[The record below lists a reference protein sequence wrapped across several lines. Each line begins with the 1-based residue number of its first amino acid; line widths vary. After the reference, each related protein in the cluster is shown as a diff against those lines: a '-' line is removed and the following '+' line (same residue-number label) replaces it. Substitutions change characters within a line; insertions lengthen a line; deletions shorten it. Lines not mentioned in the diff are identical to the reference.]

1 MTHIY
6 TYVVLLLIIIAALCY
21 IVHLLERLDEQ
32 RQRLD
37 VIRARYGDEI
47 DDHAAT
53 IRHLVRRYQALLQE
67 HVLLRDGLRLMP
79 GRLVI
84 ETVVRPPR
92 DVRLN

>member
-79 GRLVI
+79 GRLTI
-84 ETVVRPPR
+84 ETTVRPPR
-92 DVRLN
+92 DVRWN

>member
-1 MTHIY
+1 MT
-6 TYVVLLLIIIAALCY
+6 LITLALSWLALIAAMVY
-21 IVHLLERLDEQ
+21 VVHLLDRLDDQ

-37 VIRARYGDEI
+37 VIRARYGNEI

-53 IRHLVRRYQALLQE
+53 IRHLAAKYRALLQE

-79 GRLVI
+79 GRLTI

-92 DVRLN
+92 DVRMN

>member
-1 MTHIY
+1 MTLFIL
-6 TYVVLLLIIIAALCY
+6 VASWLIIIAALCY
-21 IVHLLERLDEQ
+21 IVHLLDCLHHQRNRLA
-32 RQRLD
+32 
-37 VIRARYGDEI
+37 VIRSRYGNEI

-53 IRHLVRRYQALLQE
+53 IRHLAKKYQALLQE

-92 DVRLN
+92 DVRMN